1 MESRDVAFV
10 LFPQFSMIALYG
22 ALEPLRIANRF
33 AGAKVF
39 TWHFASVDGEPVAAS
54 NDIPVSVAS
63 PLNRLGT
70 PDLAIFCASY
80 EQEKALTRPVIAE
93 VRRLARRKVLLGGMD
108 TGPFILAEAG
118 ALDGCRATCHWESLP
133 GFRERY
139 PAVKATQSLFE
150 NDGGRLTSAGGA
162 AAIDMMLDWIG
173 RLHGS
178 ALAVKVADQLVHF
191 RRPETHAED
200 GRLPAAMRYGV
211 TDPRLLK
218 IIGLMEDNLEEPLDV
233 AALAE
238 AGGLSVRHVERL
250 FQDSLGE
257 RPIGF
262 YGKLRLERAQHLLN
276 YSRMSVRD
284 TSLAVGYSSLAQFSR
299 AFKARYGIP
308 PSRLLRG

>member
-80 EQEKALTRPVIAE
+80 EHERALTRPVIAE
-93 VRRLARRKVLLGGMD
+93 VRRLARRKVQLGGMD

-211 TDPRLLK
+211 ADPRLLR
-218 IIGLMEDNLEEPLDV
+218 IIGLMEDNLEEPLHV

-238 AGGLSVRHVERL
+238 AAGLSVRQVERL
-250 FQDSLGE
+250 FHDSLRE

-299 AFKARYGIP
+299 AFKTRYGIP
-308 PSRLLRG
+308 PSSLLRG